1 MPGWHAPCSIPCMFS
16 NLPLPCE
23 VLDTSQHP
31 LARAFAS
38 FTEAAGS
45 LERAYGELQGQ
56 VVHLRRELEV
66 TIGDLSRSLEEN
78 RRMRERLKRILESLP
93 CGVLVVEGKSPWA
106 DEVKIEVRDNIDG
119 PSVALTAD
127 SREERAG
134 KISTQNPE
142 AIRLLGGCFARAERV
157 TACPASGLAASIR
170 NWRGGGVC
178 SFRDRLA
185 SGSYEV
191 CS

>member
-1 MPGWHAPCSIPCMFS
+1 MPSWHAPCSIPCMFS
-16 NLPLPCE
+16 NLPLPRE

-56 VVHLRRELEV
+56 VVHLRQELEV
-66 TIGDLSRSLEEN
+66 TNRDLSLSLEEN

-106 DEVKIEVRDNIDG
+106 DEVKIEVRDNICG
-119 PSVALTAD
+119 SPIALTAEAQKE
-127 SREERAG
+127 STG

-142 AIRLLGGCFARAERV
+142 AIRLAGGCFARAVE
-157 TACPASGLAASIR
+157 
-170 NWRGGGVC
+170 
-178 SFRDRLA
+178 
-185 SGSYEV
+185 
-191 CS
+191 